1 MDAAARLDTQAQ
13 EITHR
18 IDDRLQSLDET
29 IRMQGGALVE
39 RLSAQVEHY
48 NARIGD
54 NSRHFADEIDA
65 RLAEIDGAIESKGGH
80 LVEKLGARAID
91 IASTMSNKIEAFENV
106 ANARTM
112 EAADRIDELV
122 GRVDAGLGVG
132 GQMLQE
138 ALSKHAAEVARVME
152 DGGRQVMQ
160 TLDAKIKD
168 VDWVL
173 LSRSS
178 ELAHTIASRTEEIN
192 EALGGH
198 AKELETTLDGRIA
211 LLENNVISRL
221 GAVSSEID
229 EGGRLVVDT
238 IGARLQDIKDV
249 LAVAR
254 REFDTTLHARTG
266 DLGQSLAERVA
277 EISGALDA
285 RLTQM
290 QTVLNARG
298 GAVAQELTTIGD
310 LVTTAVENSSAALVS
325 RLGVKRD
332 ELTNALD
339 ASREALALT
348 LETSAQTS
356 IAALLETNE
365 RIRAELPTLLDTL
378 GETNASLHAVIDKTG
393 GNLVTLEHELG
404 KRLAEFHGALSEA
417 STQVEHISAVAGG
430 TMQDANAIVAALD
443 ERQHTLAQSAEKL
456 AQSQEA
462 LDAVMA
468 ARRRSLEELVTLI
481 EGRRAEF
488 ESAMTQF
495 GELMD
500 RSFRSIE
507 TRSRDLGGELSETS
521 RQTADLIET
530 RFAAVRAAA
539 EGEREQTSEALR
551 AAFFEANEE
560 ITRLFGDARSKFD
573 AATDEIRGL
582 ARNIHREIEETR
594 EEVRRGATEIPRETA
609 EQAAALRRVVG
620 DQVKALNELT
630 DIVAR
635 SGRVY
640 DIAEQSASPLRQP
653 ALDQPTRAEHAAAPR
668 VAQNRSAEPTREPP
682 GGWLSNLLARASFDD
697 AAPQPPRTARSL
709 ATAGALDSLTLD
721 IARMVDNAAVAELWR
736 RYQRGEKGGL
746 FGRRLYTAQ
755 GHQTFEEIRRRYR
768 VDQAF
773 RATADRYVTHF
784 EDLLIE
790 TSRGDHD
797 GSKALDLLTGDAG
810 KVYTMLSHASGR
822 FE

>member
-1 MDAAARLDTQAQ
+1 
-13 EITHR
+13 
-18 IDDRLQSLDET
+18 
-29 IRMQGGALVE
+29 
-39 RLSAQVEHY
+39 
-48 NARIGD
+48 
-54 NSRHFADEIDA
+54 
-65 RLAEIDGAIESKGGH
+65 
-80 LVEKLGARAID
+80 
-91 IASTMSNKIEAFENV
+91 
-106 ANARTM
+106 
-112 EAADRIDELV
+112 
-122 GRVDAGLGVG
+122 
-132 GQMLQE
+132 MLQE

-277 EISGALDA
+277 EISGALDE

-290 QTVLNARG
+290 QSVLDARG

-310 LVTTAVENSSAALVS
+310 LVATAVENSSAALVS
-325 RLGVKRD
+325 HLGVKRD

-365 RIRAELPTLLDTL
+365 KIRAELPTLLDTL

-393 GNLVTLEHELG
+393 SNLVTLEHELG
-404 KRLAEFHGALSEA
+404 RRLAEFHGALNEA

-495 GELMD
+495 SELMD

-539 EGEREQTSEALR
+539 EGEREQTSEALH
-551 AAFFEANEE
+551 AAFSQANEE

-640 DIAEQSASPLRQP
+640 DIAEQSAPPLRQP
-653 ALDQPTRAEHAAAPR
+653 VLDQATHAEHAAPR
-668 VAQNRSAEPTREPP
+668 VTQNRTAEPTREPH

-697 AAPQPPRTARSL
+697 AAPQPPRPARSL

-768 VDQAF
+768 VDQTF
-773 RATADRYVTHF
+773 RATADRYVQHF

-790 TSRGDHD
+790 TGRGDHD

>member
-1 MDAAARLDTQAQ
+1 
-13 EITHR
+13 
-18 IDDRLQSLDET
+18 
-29 IRMQGGALVE
+29 
-39 RLSAQVEHY
+39 
-48 NARIGD
+48 
-54 NSRHFADEIDA
+54 
-65 RLAEIDGAIESKGGH
+65 
-80 LVEKLGARAID
+80 
-91 IASTMSNKIEAFENV
+91 
-106 ANARTM
+106 
-112 EAADRIDELV
+112 
-122 GRVDAGLGVG
+122 
-132 GQMLQE
+132 
-138 ALSKHAAEVARVME
+138 
-152 DGGRQVMQ
+152 
-160 TLDAKIKD
+160 
-168 VDWVL
+168 
-173 LSRSS
+173 
-178 ELAHTIASRTEEIN
+178 
-192 EALGGH
+192 
-198 AKELETTLDGRIA
+198 
-211 LLENNVISRL
+211 
-221 GAVSSEID
+221 
-229 EGGRLVVDT
+229 
-238 IGARLQDIKDV
+238 
-249 LAVAR
+249 
-254 REFDTTLHARTG
+254 
-266 DLGQSLAERVA
+266 
-277 EISGALDA
+277 
-285 RLTQM
+285 
-290 QTVLNARG
+290 
-298 GAVAQELTTIGD
+298 
-310 LVTTAVENSSAALVS
+310 
-325 RLGVKRD
+325 
-332 ELTNALD
+332 
-339 ASREALALT
+339 
-348 LETSAQTS
+348 AQTS

-365 RIRAELPTLLDTL
+365 KIRAELPTLLDTL
-378 GETNASLHAVIDKTG
+378 GETNASLHAVIDTTG
-393 GNLVTLEHELG
+393 KNLVTLEHELG
-404 KRLAEFHGALSEA
+404 KRLAEFHGALNEA

-443 ERQHTLAQSAEKL
+443 ERQHTLSQSAEKL

-468 ARRRSLEELVTLI
+468 ARRRSLEDLVTLI

-495 GELMD
+495 SELMD

-521 RQTADLIET
+521 RQTADMIET

-551 AAFFEANEE
+551 AAFSETNEE

-640 DIAEQSASPLRQP
+640 DIAEQSAPPLRQP
-653 ALDQPTRAEHAAAPR
+653 VVDQAVRAEPAAPR
-668 VAQNRSAEPTREPP
+668 LAQNRTAEPTREPQ

-697 AAPQPPRTARSL
+697 AAPQPPRQARSL

-773 RATADRYVTHF
+773 RTTADRYVQHF